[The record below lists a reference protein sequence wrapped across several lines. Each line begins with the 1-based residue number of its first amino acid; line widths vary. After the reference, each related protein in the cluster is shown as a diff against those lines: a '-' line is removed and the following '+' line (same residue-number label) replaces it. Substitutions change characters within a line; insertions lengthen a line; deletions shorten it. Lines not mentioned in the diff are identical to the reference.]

1 MKAKKIFAVLCACA
15 IAMFAF
21 TACGSNDNETTEA
34 TTAEASTTD
43 TTSENT
49 TGIVGESDNTTET
62 VSFSGTYSPATIT
75 DSEGSEMT
83 YDEYVSQ
90 AAIAQGY
97 EEGSEDY
104 DSFIASNKATYVFN
118 EDGTVKAT
126 MGEEENNGTYEFDG
140 DATVTT
146 TFDGVSTEYKF
157 DADKNTLTA
166 TDSDSGITI
175 VMSKA

>member
-1 MKAKKIFAVLCACA
+1 MKAKKIFAVICACA

-21 TACGSNDNETTEA
+21 TACGSSDNKTTET

-43 TTSENT
+43 TTNENT
-49 TGIVGESDNTTET
+49 TENITESDNNTEA
-62 VSFSGTYSPATIT
+62 VSFTGTYAPETIT

-83 YDEYVSQ
+83 YDDYVAQ

-97 EEGSEDY
+97 EEGTDDY
-104 DSFIASNKATYVFN
+104 DSFVASNKATYVFN
-118 EDGTVKAT
+118 EDGTVTAT
-126 MGEEENNGTYEFDG
+126 MGEDENNGTYEFDG
-140 DATVTT
+140 DTTITT
-146 TFDGVSTEYKF
+146 TFDGVSTEYKY

-175 VMSKA
+175 VMTKA